1 MTSLLS
7 DKNLEKAR
15 KTQEMNLPETAY
27 LQRQTMIDDGQGGFI
42 EGAVET
48 FATVSARLGEPN
60 GEFEK
65 TIASS
70 IQVGKVNVITLPVDT
85 ALLDTDQ
92 IQINGVNYKI
102 HWTNKNKSHLTALRV
117 MVTEV

>member
-1 MTSLLS
+1 MTSIIN
-7 DKNLEKAR
+7 DKTLDKAR

-27 LQRQTMIDDGQGGFI
+27 LQRVSMIDDGQGGFV

-48 FATVSARLGEPN
+48 YATSPARLGEPK
-60 GEFEK
+60 GELEREA
-65 TIASS
+65 ASS
-70 IQVGKVNVITLPVDT
+70 IQSGKVNVITLPAGT
-85 ALLDTDQ
+85 SILDTDQ

-102 HWTNKNKSHLTALRV
+102 HWMNKDKSHLTALRV